1 MESRKFIFKET
12 ARMAV
17 GQALCVGVMLGVFAL
32 LGEFSRPVLL
42 GGIFGGLLAILNF
55 FLMAVVADLAADKA
69 EQQNVKGGEAMMR
82 SSYLLRMV
90 VLFIILF
97 ALIKSGLCNVITA
110 VLPLAF
116 VKPIL
121 MVGEFFRKK
130 GDA

>member
-17 GQALCVGVMLGVFAL
+17 GQALCVGVMLGIFAL

-90 VLFIILF
+90 VLFVILF

-121 MVGEFFRKK
+121 IVGEFFRKK

>member
-90 VLFIILF
+90 VLFVILF

-121 MVGEFFRKK
+121 IVGEFFRKK

>member
-17 GQALCVGVMLGVFAL
+17 GQALCVGAMLGVFAL